1 MPISKYQYLA
11 PSMDLLAD
19 KVVLA
24 QAWKKTHTYI
34 RKHNWFA
41 DTLELDTSAVDLDH
55 ALGHWGETLRTGR
68 FLTQAARMV
77 PAPKSGR
84 WAIGNPD
91 DRPEPGWYPVAKR
104 GDDPVLRPLA
114 HLPIREQTVASALML
129 CLADCIETLQGPT
142 VGHTSFA
149 DAQRMGV
156 YSYGNRLLCSWTELL
171 PGLQHARFRWGNSD
185 IYTRYFTDYQRFID
199 RPKYF
204 AEQARQNGDTVLLV
218 KLDLSAFYDN
228 IDIGS
233 LIDALRRHYTT
244 FRARFPD
251 YPKHDEDF
259 LAVAREAL
267 TLRWDPRDRVY
278 APLLRDR
285 TVPRGLPQGLAASG
299 FFANAYLIDFDKE
312 IGRQL
317 DSTAHFQG
325 EEFTLVDYCRYVDDL
340 RIVISVDARLPHD
353 HIPGV
358 ITEWV
363 QSILDATVNA
373 HLEDDRN
380 VLRLNPSKTEHEEF
394 AAVSAE
400 SGDVAAMRMLQQ
412 SLSGPFDLE
421 SLQQTSAGLNGLLA
435 LAELSRETAASA
447 NAWSPLSQIERPKL
461 QVKDDTL
468 TRFAAFRLVKSLRLK
483 MSFLGEDAAGVAHEC
498 EAVARRLAA
507 AWVTNPA
514 LVQVLRYALGIWPA
528 ADILLPILDAL
539 RDKLAHAPP
548 FERLVAQYVLAEL
561 FRSGATEIGW
571 DNETGDGPE
580 IAQFRDTLAAAAH
593 QTLTQD
599 DSPWYLR
606 QQASLFLLVLGR
618 PFIPPQAPAELH
630 RHTALAGLMQGDA
643 RVALH
648 LPPGE
653 FIALSYVAHQIT
665 GSRATFKHGLQA
677 WSKTQDVQARS
688 AARALLRQTDTAL
701 YEFCHARQPRAGQSA
716 PSAAVAGE
724 AVGTPKA
731 PPAPPLRH
739 GAWIALQTVFRHVRN
754 PFSQENAL
762 LKLALG
768 LVAGMP
774 TIGSPEHL
782 RPDFI
787 VVRCADW
794 ERLSH
799 PDVRLDVN
807 VAPRKS
813 REDLDALY
821 ATPEWCDGFS
831 AWTYALGRVLRAAAL
846 GHTDFTSRRYVLAG
860 EPTPYTGIRSTWQKR
875 RFGMHH
881 ASGSITGHDASITPW
896 LTELLLQLLR
906 WPGLEVESP
915 LIPQAAVLDSFDMLE
930 TLLVERLRSQN
941 AVFGRSSR
949 VPVYRFP
956 VQFPLR
962 RESNLRVVVVQ
973 GLLPQTS
980 HFADYGGCLDGT
992 DYRAWHR
999 QHLGHLSVLINRHV
1013 RALAHARAEPGE
1025 DLEGR
1030 PFVDLIVFPELS
1042 VHVEDLDLL
1051 RALSDATGAIIF
1063 AGMVGERSPITG
1075 APINVA
1081 KWIIPQRRE
1090 TGRSFLVVNQGK
1102 FHLTKEEQTMG
1113 MESWRPYQAIIE
1125 LHSAGRTYAMSG
1137 AICYD
1142 ATDIAL
1148 AADLRDHS
1156 HMFVVAAMNKDIKT
1170 FDGMISA
1177 LRFHMYQHVVLANSG
1192 EFGGSTTQAPYHKE
1206 HRRTLS
1212 HMHGGQQ
1219 IGISMFE
1226 VETDD
1231 FGPLGNAYPSA
1242 GTGSGKTPPAGLR
1255 RSPWGATVP

>member
-1 MPISKYQYLA
+1 MTSSKYQFLA
-11 PSMDLLAD
+11 PTVALLSD

-41 DTLELDTSAVDLDH
+41 DTLELDTSAVDLEQTLEQW
-55 ALGHWGETLRTGR
+55 AQTLRTGQY
-68 FLTQAARMV
+68 LNQAARMV

-84 WAIGNPD
+84 WVIGTVPQ
-91 DRPEPGWYPVAKR
+91 RPEPGWYPVVDPGEA
-104 GDDPVLRPLA
+104 PVLRPLA
-114 HLPIREQTVASALML
+114 HLPVREQTVASALML

-142 VGHTSFA
+142 IGHADFA
-149 DAQRMGV
+149 EAQRMGV

-171 PGLQHARFRWGNSD
+171 PGTKHARFRWGNSD

-204 AEQARQNGDTVLLV
+204 AEQARDKGGTVLLV

-228 IDIGS
+228 IDVGR
-233 LIDALRRHYTT
+233 LIESLRRHYAKFCET
-244 FRARFPD
+244 FPD

-267 TLRWDPRDRVY
+267 TLRWDPQDSTY

-285 TVPRGLPQGLAASG
+285 ALPRGLAQGLAASG

-317 DSTAHFQG
+317 NTAIHFEG
-325 EEFTLVDYCRYVDDL
+325 DEFTLVDYCRYVDDL
-340 RIVISVDARLPHD
+340 RIVVSVDARLPHT

-358 ITEWV
+358 ITQWV
-363 QSILDATVNA
+363 QRILDVTVNE
-373 HLEDDRN
+373 HVEDDRN
-380 VLRLNPSKTEHEEF
+380 VLKLNARKTEHEEF

-400 SGDVAAMRMLQQ
+400 SGDVAAMRLLQQ

-435 LAELSRETAASA
+435 LAELSREAETSA
-447 NAWSPLSQIERPKL
+447 PSSSPLSLIERPKL

-483 MSFLGEDAAGVAHEC
+483 MSFLGEEAAGVAHEC

-514 LVQVLRYALGIWPA
+514 LVQVLRYAFGIYPA
-528 ADILLPILDAL
+528 ADILLPVLEAL
-539 RDKLAHAPP
+539 RDKLDCPVA

-571 DNETGDGPE
+571 DSDAGPGPDVE
-580 IAQFRDTLAAAAH
+580 HFRDALAATAH
-593 QTLTQD
+593 QLLNRR
-599 DSPWYLR
+599 DSPWYLQ
-606 QQASLFLLVLGR
+606 QQASLFLTVTGR
-618 PFIPPQAPAELH
+618 PLAPPEGTPELH
-630 RHTALAGLMQGDA
+630 RHAIVAGLVQGHPGPA
-643 RVALH
+643 QT
-648 LPPGE
+648 LPAGD
-653 FIALSYVAHQIT
+653 FVALSYVAYQIT
-665 GSRATFKHGLQA
+665 GSQANFKRGIQA
-677 WSKTQDVQARS
+677 WSKGRNQEALRLARE
-688 AARALLRQTDTAL
+688 LLRQTDSEL
-701 YEFCHARQPRAGQSA
+701 YDYCFARPPRPRQRTPADITGAGDHTR
-716 PSAAVAGE
+716 PSG
-724 AVGTPKA
+724 
-731 PPAPPLRH
+731 PPLRNSV
-739 GAWIALQTVFRHVRN
+739 WLPLQVVFCRAHN
-754 PFSQENAL
+754 PLRQENAL

-768 LVAGMP
+768 LVRCMRKAD
-774 TIGSPEHL
+774 TPEQL

-787 VVRCADW
+787 QVRCADW
-794 ERLSH
+794 DRLSH
-799 PDVRLDVN
+799 PHVHLEVS
-807 VAPRKS
+807 PSLRKS
-813 REDLDALY
+813 RETLNALY
-821 ATPEWCDGFS
+821 TTPEWCEGFA

-846 GHTDFTSRRYVLAG
+846 GNVDFTSRRYVLAG
-860 EPTPYTGIRSTWQKR
+860 EPSPYTGIRSTWQKR

-881 ASGSITGHDASITPW
+881 ASGSITGHDASVTPW
-896 LTELLLQLLR
+896 FSELLLQLLR

-915 LIPQAAVLDSFDMLE
+915 LIPQAAAIESFDILE
-930 TLLVERLRSQN
+930 TILYERLQGQN
-941 AVFGRSSR
+941 AIFGRSSM

-962 RESNLRVVVVQ
+962 RESRLRVVVVQ
-973 GLLPQTS
+973 GLLPQAS
-980 HFADYGGCLDGT
+980 HFTEFGKCLDGS

-999 QHLGHLSVLINRHV
+999 QHLGLLSVLINRHV
-1013 RALAHARAEPGE
+1013 RTLAHAKAEPGE
-1025 DLEGR
+1025 EAEGR

-1042 VHVEDLDLL
+1042 VHVEDFDLL
-1051 RALSDATGAIIF
+1051 RALSDATGAIIY
-1063 AGMVGERSPITG
+1063 AGMVGELSPITR

-1090 TGRSFLVVNQGK
+1090 TGRSFLVINQGK
-1102 FHLTKEEQTMG
+1102 FHLTKDEREIG

-1125 LHSAGRTYAMSG
+1125 LRSGSRTYAISG

-1148 AADLRDHS
+1148 AADLRDQS

-1192 EFGGSTTQAPYHKE
+1192 EYGGSTTQAPYSKE
-1206 HRRTLS
+1206 HHRVVS

-1219 IGISMFE
+1219 IGISVFE

-1231 FGPLGNAYPSA
+1231 FGPGGKAFPSS
-1242 GTGSGKTPPAGLR
+1242 GTGNGKTPPAGLR
-1255 RSPWGATVP
+1255 RVPWGTT